1 MRIALISVLLSLFLF
16 LPMSVDAQGLV
27 NCSGPDCDFCSAMNM
42 ANNIINWLIGILA
55 VVAVLVFVVAGFRLV
70 TSAGNPEAMSFFK
83 ARLLYIVIGFTLV
96 LTAWL
101 IVDAMLRGL
110 TEQGGLEFW
119 GRFDVEQ
126 CSSQNNPSLSV
137 VEDPDI
143 TPLDILIDEVPGW
156 SAGVGTAG
164 SGYTSTVGDAACDTP
179 EACASRED
187 ECETQGGVSE
197 YDPDEGVVHCIFASG
212 DGAYTPAAGADG
224 VLDYQSGIR
233 SQISHASPALNSML
247 NCIANRVPAD
257 VGQVSS
263 ISDSL
268 IVSGAQ
274 SWDSCRAGN
283 CQHAAN
289 SCHYG
294 GPNGG
299 SASVAVDFG
308 DEWNVTAICGAARS
322 CGAVADCSVHN
333 GNHVHL
339 SLAGYS
345 CR

>member
-1 MRIALISVLLSLFLF
+1 MRIALISVFLSLFLF

-55 VVAVLVFVVAGFRLV
+55 VVAVLIFVVAGFRLV

-143 TPLDILIDEVPGW
+143 TPIDILVETENW
-156 SAGVGTAG
+156 SAAPVGSNGVRAMV
-164 SGYTSTVGDAACDTP
+164 SDCDYDCQD
-179 EACASRED
+179 EED
-187 ECETQGGVSE
+187 ECRAVGGVPTTDTSSSGTVTCQNDSRAVSPGTSGSGSGVSPTGNLVSYAGYQFDSSILE
-197 YDPDEGVVHCIFASG
+197 YVQ
-212 DGAYTPAAGADG
+212 Y
-224 VLDYQSGIR
+224 LDTNFDLR
-233 SQISHASPALNSML
+233 
-247 NCIANRVPAD
+247 
-257 VGQVSS
+257 VSS
-263 ISDSL
+263 GYRDP
-268 IVSGAQ
+268 A
-274 SWDSCRAGN
+274 RNA
-283 CQHAAN
+283 AAN
-289 SCHYG
+289 
-294 GPNGG
+294 
-299 SASVAVDFG
+299 
-308 DEWNVTAICGAARS
+308 GAARS
-322 CGAVADCSVHN
+322 YHLQGRAVDLVGTQAEMERGRAWTLANGAREALVHDF
-333 GNHVHL
+333 GSGLHL
-339 SLAGYS
+339 HAAW
-345 CR
+345 